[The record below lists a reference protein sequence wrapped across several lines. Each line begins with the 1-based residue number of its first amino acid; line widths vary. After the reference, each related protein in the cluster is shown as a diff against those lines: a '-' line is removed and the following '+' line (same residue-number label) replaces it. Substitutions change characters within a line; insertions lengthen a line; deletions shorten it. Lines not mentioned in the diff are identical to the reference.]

1 MPRIKKSRK
10 AKGFIDD
17 RGPSRQERLADPD
30 SYDSRKRTVWLRSLF
45 RLNSGALMACAVTA
59 DASRAT
65 ANNGTNNGLNV
76 FDRVGVNRNKS
87 ILRMSGLV

>member
-30 SYDSRKRTVWLRSLF
+30 SYDSRKRKALDEKKKKHKSVYEKQREAEKDSKSDSSQTQRKT
-45 RLNSGALMACAVTA
+45 RLA
-59 DASRAT
+59 DKIR
-65 ANNGTNNGLNV
+65 
-76 FDRVGVNRNKS
+76 RINKDKEQD
-87 ILRMSGLV
+87 